1 MDTGA
6 GADEVACARH
16 PKMIPAAQEVV
27 ARFLADCDVR
37 INGGRPTDIEVRN
50 PALYERVLAQ
60 GSLGLG
66 EAYMDDWWEAGDL
79 DGFLARLLGARLDER
94 VRSWRDIAAYAK
106 ARLTNLQSRS
116 RAFQVGKR
124 HYDIGNDLY
133 ALMLDRHMIYS
144 CAYWLNAA
152 TLEAAQ
158 LAKLDLVFGKLA
170 LQPGQ
175 HVLDI
180 GCGWGGALRYA
191 SESRRVSG
199 TGVTISREQA
209 EFAREACSGL
219 PIDIQLMDY
228 RDLAGQFDHAYSI
241 GMFEHV
247 GPRNYRSY
255 FETVRRCLKPDGRFL
270 LHTIGSRRRT
280 GNDIDPWIG
289 KYIFPNAVIPEQR
302 RIVAAVDGLFAIE
315 GWQCIGAHYDPTL
328 LAWRDNFDR
337 HWAEL
342 AATRDER
349 FRRMWRYY
357 LSASAASFR
366 AGITDVW
373 QVLLVPLS

>member
-1 MDTGA
+1 MTP
-6 GADEVACARH
+6 R
-16 PKMIPAAQEVV
+16 AQEIV
-27 ARFLADCDVR
+27 AGYLAACDVR

-50 PALYERVLAQ
+50 PALYERVLAR

-79 DGFLARLLGARLDER
+79 DGFLARLLSVRLDER
-94 VRSWRDIAAYAK
+94 VRSWRDIAAFVK
-106 ARLTNLQSRS
+106 ARLTNLQSPS
-116 RAFQVGKR
+116 RAFQVGEQ

-133 ALMLDRHMIYS
+133 ALMLDRRMIYS
-144 CAYWLNAA
+144 CAYWENAT

-170 LQPGQ
+170 LKPGQ
-175 HVLDI
+175 HVLDV

-191 SESRRVSG
+191 NESRQVRG
-199 TGVTISREQA
+199 TGITISREQA
-209 EFAREACSGL
+209 ELARHACKDL
-219 PIDIQLMDY
+219 PIEIQLLDY
-228 RDLAGQFDHAYSI
+228 RDLAGQFDHAWSI

-247 GPRNYRSY
+247 GPRNYRRY
-255 FETVRRCLKPDGRFL
+255 FETVRRCLKPGGRFL

-289 KYIFPNAVIPEQR
+289 RYVFPNAVIPQQR
-302 RIVAAVDGLFAIE
+302 RIIEAVDGLFAIE

-328 LAWRDNFDR
+328 LAWRANFDR
-337 HWAEL
+337 QWAQL
-342 AATRDER
+342 AAPRNER

-357 LSASAASFR
+357 LSASAAAFR
-366 AGITDVW
+366 ARVTDVW
-373 QVLLVPLS
+373 QVLLSPVA

>member
-1 MDTGA
+1 MFP
-6 GADEVACARH
+6 R
-16 PKMIPAAQEVV
+16 AQEVV
-27 ARFLADCDVR
+27 AKFLAACDVR
-37 INGGRPTDIEVRN
+37 IDGGRPTDIKVRN
-50 PALYERVLAQ
+50 PSLYERVLAQ

-66 EAYMDDWWEAGDL
+66 EAYMDNWWEAVDL
-79 DGFLARLLGARLDER
+79 DGFLARLLSVRLDER
-94 VRSWRDIAAYAK
+94 VRSWSDIGAYVK

-116 RAFQVGKR
+116 RAFQVGEQ

-133 ALMLDRHMIYS
+133 ALMLDRRMIYS
-144 CAYWLNAA
+144 CAYWADAA

-170 LQPGQ
+170 LKPGQ
-175 HVLDI
+175 HVLDV

-191 SESRRVSG
+191 SETHQVSG
-199 TGVTISREQA
+199 TGITISREQA
-209 EFAREACSGL
+209 ECARETCSDL
-219 PIDIQLMDY
+219 PIEIHLKDY
-228 RDLAGQFDHAYSI
+228 RDLHGQFDHAYSI

-255 FETVRRCLKPDGRFL
+255 FETVRRCLKPGGRFL

-289 KYIFPNAVIPEQR
+289 RYIFPNAVIPQQR
-302 RIVAAVDGLFAIE
+302 RIIEAVDGLFVIE

-328 LAWRDNFDR
+328 LAWRANFDQ
-337 HWAEL
+337 HWPAL
-342 AATRDER
+342 SATRDER

-366 AGITDVW
+366 ARVTDVW
-373 QVLLVPLS
+373 QVLLSPVGGS